1 MEKMLGILGL
11 LLVLTVFIHTS
22 AGDAINCVVCSGDE
36 EPRCNVPFNM
46 EPEPSTACYKN
57 VCSAK
62 LFKKG
67 GKTVAVRGC
76 GLPGE
81 LPVPPGSEPVKNAEF
96 SCDNDDCNEKD
107 SFLRVRAQ
115 GSNEM
120 GAGMPDNTP
129 GGGGGGGGGADNSTK
144 PSMASLTNKPFIL
157 LCYLSP
163 VFIKSFN

>member
-1 MEKMLGILGL
+1 MESKIDK
-11 LLVLTVFIHTS
+11 
-22 AGDAINCVVCSGDE
+22 GDAINCVVCSGDE

-46 EPEPSTACYKN
+46 EPEPSKACYKN

-81 LPVPPGSEPVKNAEF
+81 LPVPPGSEPVENAEF

-107 SFLRVRAQ
+107 RFLRVRA
-115 GSNEM
+115 GTN
-120 GAGMPDNTP
+120 GGMPGGAMPGDAMP
-129 GGGGGGGGGADNSTK
+129 GGAPGGGADNSTK

>member
-1 MEKMLGILGL
+1 
-11 LLVLTVFIHTS
+11 
-22 AGDAINCVVCSGDE
+22 
-36 EPRCNVPFNM
+36 M
-46 EPEPSTACYKN
+46 EPEPSKACYKN

-81 LPVPPGSEPVKNAEF
+81 LPVPPGSEPVENAEF

-107 SFLRVRAQ
+107 SFLRVRRTGTSPQ
-115 GSNEM
+115 
-120 GAGMPDNTP
+120 PDT
-129 GGGGGGGGGADNSTK
+129 GGGGGGGGATTTK
-144 PSMASLTNKPFIL
+144 PDKASVASLTNKPFIL